1 MFIERGRSQIKTP
14 KEKHEKQPYL
24 IPRTDRAS
32 QTNEQVTHSHE
43 TKPDHQREKKGKLLK
58 HRLDADQDEYG
69 KENRQGGGNGDQ
81 KCHVVFNVLRRQK
94 TKHGKGATEK
104 ARGFYDLSPKRYQR
118 QSPAK
123 YIHHFQKGSQRQN
136 SVHV

>member
-24 IPRTDRAS
+24 IPGRDGAS
-32 QTNEQVTHSHE
+32 KTHEQVAHGHE
-43 TKPDHQREKKGKLLK
+43 TNPDHQGEETEKLLK